1 MVCKINLKED
11 KGNIDKFLFALQ
23 DKINEFEDMDESLT
37 EDSNIESG
45 SINKLIKQL
54 NYKIDELEDD
64 NVYDESLTESFTNY
78 DIVDY
83 LGLIEQEWG
92 FDTMDKMLDWLVD
105 HSDNADD
112 ILDEYGSYDVE
123 QFDYWIGGNAI
134 EKVMKHCL
142 ETGEVEDNY

>member
-1 MVCKINLKED
+1 MVRKINLKED

>member
-1 MVCKINLKED
+1 MVRKINLKED

-23 DKINEFEDMDESLT
+23 DKIDELEDIDESLT

-64 NVYDESLTESFTNY
+64 NLYDESLTESFTNY

-105 HSDNADD
+105 HSDNAND

-123 QFDYWIGGNAI
+123 QFDYWIGHSAI

-142 ETGEVEDNY
+142 ETGEVGDNY